1 MMKQYPVLDIYRTG
15 QKIKQIMQK
24 KGITVREVQQ
34 YLRLETPQSI
44 YHWFNGRNMPTIDNL
59 YALSNLFAVP
69 VDAMLSGN
77 RKQNFYCDNSSSK
90 MHLYV
95 YYKKIAELKAV

>member
-1 MMKQYPVLDIYRTG
+1 MKQHPVLDIYRTG

-24 KGITVREVQQ
+24 KGITVKEVQQ
-34 YLRLETPQSI
+34 YLGLETPQSI

-59 YALSNLFAVP
+59 YALSELFAVP

-77 RKQNFYCDNSSSK
+77 RKQNFYFDNSSSK
-90 MHLYV
+90 MHLYM
-95 YYKKIAELKAV
+95 YYKKIAELKAG

>member
-1 MMKQYPVLDIYRTG
+1 MKRYPVLDIYRTG

-24 KGITVREVQQ
+24 KGITVKEVQQ
-34 YLRLETPQSI
+34 YLGLETPQSI

-59 YALSNLFAVP
+59 YALSELFNIP

-77 RKQNFYCDNSSSK
+77 RQRTFYCDNGFSK
-90 MHLYV
+90 IHRYV
-95 YYKKIAELKAV
+95 YYYNEIMKLRAV